1 MFKNCVECG
10 KMKVNFIKYR
20 LFMHT
25 TIKITVVYVL
35 VLFANSTGV
44 LADIIKI
51 EFTKF
56 DAYSKE
62 IVHINVGD
70 MVEWIPTNEGHNV
83 EFLITPEMKFL
94 PEKSKMN
101 KYYSMTFKKP
111 GIYVYGCT
119 PHLNTG
125 MIGLIVVDNDF
136 HNIGYIKDIKLS
148 PVGFSVLKRLL
159 EKAKSMSNVKNS
171 TTRPP
176 TQ

>member
-10 KMKVNFIKYR
+10 KMKVNFTKYR

-25 TIKITVVYVL
+25 VIKITVVYVL

-62 IVHINVGD
+62 IVYINVGD
-70 MVEWIPTNEGHNV
+70 MVEWIPTNDGHNV
-83 EFLITPEMKFL
+83 EFLITPEMNFL
-94 PEKSKMN
+94 PKSEMN
-101 KYYSMTFKKP
+101 KYYSMTFKKS

-125 MIGLIVVDNDF
+125 MLGLIVVDNDF
-136 HNIGYIKDIKLS
+136 HNVGYINDIQLS
-148 PVGFSVLKRLL
+148 PVGVSVLKRLL
-159 EKAKSMSNVKNS
+159 EKAKSMPNVKNS